1 MIHYYSFYLGE
12 PGTPKSSWKFDDCK
26 LPAADPKSAVM
37 LHFFLQE
44 YINRKKQPWLSNKD
58 KFYAPGPYMTNFRY
72 RGLIEWIKV
81 DRKSYGRTLVQ
92 FKKNKFVSQFQLET
106 KVIFNSYSD
115 I

>member
-37 LHFFLQE
+37 LHFFLQQ

-58 KFYAPGPYMTNFRY
+58 KFYAPGAYMTKSRY
-72 RGLIEWIKV
+72 RGLIEWNKV
-81 DRKSYGRTLVQ
+81 ERKSYGRTLVQ
-92 FKKNKFVSQFQLET
+92 YKLKNHISQ
-106 KVIFNSYSD
+106 YSILLD